1 MLFQTTLRRL
11 QQSFNTKTATECGYL
26 SIQWDIDSLDW
37 KDYGVQSIID
47 RTALNPELSN
57 GSIILMHNGAKYT
70 KDALETVISTLQ
82 SKGYEFVTLSE
93 LVYKDHFHMDP
104 SGKQILILTS
114 FSTFFNNYAI
124 LKTKFKCF
132 RKGDF
137 MEYTNEIK
145 RKH

>member
-1 MLFQTTLRRL
+1 MCFFRPPYGDYNNLLIQ
-11 QQSFNTKTATECGYL
+11 TATECGYL

-82 SKGYEFVTLSE
+82 SKGYEFVTLLS
-93 LVYKDHFHMDP
+93 LFIKIIFTW
-104 SGKQILILTS
+104 ILQANKFLINYIFFPL
-114 FSTFFNNYAI
+114 FSIIMLY
-124 LKTKFKCF
+124 
-132 RKGDF
+132 
-137 MEYTNEIK
+137 
-145 RKH
+145 

>member
-1 MLFQTTLRRL
+1 MAKSLFHLPFN
-11 QQSFNTKTATECGYL
+11 SFFLL
-26 SIQWDIDSLDW
+26 SALLYCSSDDSLDW

-104 SGKQILILTS
+104 SGKQIP
-114 FSTFFNNYAI
+114 
-124 LKTKFKCF
+124 
-132 RKGDF
+132 D
-137 MEYTNEIK
+137 
-145 RKH
+145 